1 MPFVQSSEFAAAFRA
16 FGLTPAGTSIYAFNP
31 VFRVCFPG
39 QEAVLKRTQALANAP
54 RVGHWARALQAAGV
68 QVVTPLAG
76 ARETD
81 GRTWVVYPFIQGR
94 EYDGSRADIRAAG
107 RLLGQMHAV
116 QSDVLV
122 RFQWPDNTPESIQED
137 VEGLEQLRETG
148 KLEALVAGLL
158 ISWEQ
163 AFNTDVYAP
172 LQAADVPWVDASMD
186 FKANNLVY
194 GPDGL
199 PTLVDPDNGEYVPRI
214 LDLALAALLFHLDL
228 PAPGR
233 LFSVEEWREFLAGYA
248 ELVTLTEPE
257 RTLWPLALRYILQE
271 WGVWHLTS
279 DEEGWENVVQQA
291 FLRDLAHLE
300 VGRFPLPE

>member
-31 VFRVCFPG
+31 VFRVCFQG

-54 RVGHWARALQAAGV
+54 RVGHWVRALQAAGV

-81 GRTWVVYPFIQGR
+81 GRTWVIYPFIPGR
-94 EYDGSRADIRAAG
+94 EYDGSRTDIRAAG

-163 AFNTDVYAP
+163 AFNADVYAP

-194 GPDGL
+194 DPDGL

-233 LFSVEEWREFLAGYA
+233 LFTLEEWREFLAGYS
-248 ELVTLTEPE
+248 EHVTLTETE

-271 WGVWHLTS
+271 WGVWHLIS
-279 DEEGWENVVQQA
+279 DEEGWKNAVQGG
-291 FLRDLAHLE
+291 FLRDLAGVNLE
-300 VGRFPLPE
+300 TYML